1 MDMAFLLHSHSVVVM
16 MMMIHIAISAKLFI
30 NAAMNPLYFEIIDSF
45 Y

>member
-16 MMMIHIAISAKLFI
+16 MMIHIAISAKLFI
-30 NAAMNPLYFEIIDSF
+30 NVAMNPLYFEIIDSF